1 MVEEE
6 KESHTISSKSPLH
19 SNHSKVLDETQSPD
33 HNDTMAM
40 FTSAK
45 TEEVSSM
52 DLQLV
57 D

>member
-6 KESHTISSKSPLH
+6 KESQTISSKSPLH